1 MLAKIKIG
9 TPGGGLPATK
19 HAQNM
24 PESTGAP
31 FEPLASCARIY
42 QRLDAAE
49 NVHKHFDGPHVSGAH
64 VFNESTKGWIVT
76 KGEGPFGLPE

>member
-1 MLAKIKIG
+1 MLAKLKIG
-9 TPGGGLPATK
+9 TPGGGLPATEY
-19 HAQNM
+19 AQKM

-49 NVHKHFDGPHVSGAH
+49 NVHKHIDGPHTP
-64 VFNESTKGWIVT
+64 NESRKGWIVT
-76 KGEGPFGLPE
+76 KGGGPFGLPE